1 VNTPPVTTPPV
12 NPPPVNPPPVTTPPV
27 TPPSPP
33 TVTGI
38 ITQINQD
45 VGGLGL
51 PQPQAPSPSTLPSFP
66 DVAVAEKSSILIGTS
81 PAPLP

>member
-1 VNTPPVTTPPV
+1 
-12 NPPPVNPPPVTTPPV
+12 V
-27 TPPSPP
+27 TPPPPP

-38 ITQINQD
+38 ITLINQD

-51 PQPQAPSPSTLPSFP
+51 PQPQALSPPTLPSLP
-66 DVAVAEKSSILIGTS
+66 DVAVAEKASILIGTA